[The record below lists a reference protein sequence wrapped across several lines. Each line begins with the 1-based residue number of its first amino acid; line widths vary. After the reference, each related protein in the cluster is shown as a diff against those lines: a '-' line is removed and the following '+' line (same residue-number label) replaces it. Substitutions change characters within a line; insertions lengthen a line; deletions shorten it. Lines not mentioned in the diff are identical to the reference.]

1 MAGDGMVSDYAT
13 IEPAPAYPS
22 TPARRRGGLGWLILL
37 LLGFVGGAVATVYIL
52 LHWPLARQTLFGETA
67 MRAVQTAP
75 VTVIAPA
82 PSTMPVDTAATAA
95 LDARVVGL
103 EGRIAQ
109 IAARADAAVGNAD
122 RAEGLLVA
130 FAARRALDRGVALGY
145 IEALLRERFG
155 ARQPQAV
162 ATIIAAAR
170 QPVTLEELQAGLTD
184 AGEKLTGGGPNE
196 SWLDGVR
203 RELASLVIVRRAN
216 VPSPDPADRLA
227 RARRQVEA
235 GHVTAAL
242 AEVARMPGREAA
254 AGWIAAARRY
264 AAARDALDVIE
275 TAALLEPRASRP
287 VAESTSAPSAPT
299 STSDPAPS
307 VDPAA

>member
-13 IEPAPAYPS
+13 IEPAPAYSS

-37 LLGFVGGAVATVYIL
+37 LLGFAGGAVATGYIL
-52 LHWPLARQTLFGETA
+52 LHWPLARQTLFGDA
-67 MRAVQTAP
+67 MATRVAQTAP
-75 VTVIAPA
+75 VIVAAPA

-95 LDARVVGL
+95 LDARVAGL
-103 EGRIAQ
+103 EGRIGQ
-109 IAARADAAVGNAD
+109 IAARANAAVGNAD

-155 ARQPQAV
+155 ERQPQAV

-170 QPVTLEELQAGLTD
+170 QPVTLEELQAGLAD

-242 AEVARMPGREAA
+242 AEVARMPGRDSA

-287 VAESTSAPSAPT
+287 AIEATPAPSAPVA
-299 STSDPAPS
+299 DPAPTA
-307 VDPAA
+307 DPAA